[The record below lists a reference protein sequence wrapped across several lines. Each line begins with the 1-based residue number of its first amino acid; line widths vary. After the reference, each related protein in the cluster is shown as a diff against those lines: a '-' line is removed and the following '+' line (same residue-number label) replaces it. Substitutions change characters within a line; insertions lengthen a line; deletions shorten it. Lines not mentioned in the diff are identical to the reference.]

1 MTLVRT
7 PSLPPL
13 EIAPRG
19 GRVRSRFAD
28 ASIDALLVTDL
39 TNVRWLSGFTGS
51 AGRAVLLPDGMVL
64 VVDGRY
70 GDQAA
75 AQLADHGVEAT
86 VLVGRTQAELVTLVA
101 RSVSSVDRLGLE
113 AEHISWAE
121 RDRLAGA
128 LAPELMATSRLVEAE
143 RRAKDDG
150 ELARM
155 AHAAAIASE
164 ALADVFPMLD
174 DGPTEREFA
183 LGLDDR
189 MRSLGAEGPSFATIV
204 AAGPNA
210 ALPHHQPDDRRI
222 RPGDALICDFGA
234 LYEGYHSDM
243 TRTALLGD
251 VDPWLREAYAAVE
264 VAQAAGVAAVRAGLA
279 GEDLDQVCRRSLT
292 EAGMGEWFTHGTG
305 HGVGLLIHETPWATA
320 SSKDILA
327 ERDVVTVEPG
337 VYRGAL
343 GGIRIEDTVVVT
355 ADGCRPLTHTP
366 KDLSCLRSAPTTSRP
381 G

>member
-1 MTLVRT
+1 
-7 PSLPPL
+7 
-13 EIAPRG
+13 
-19 GRVRSRFAD
+19 
-28 ASIDALLVTDL
+28 
-39 TNVRWLSGFTGS
+39 
-51 AGRAVLLPDGMVL
+51 
-64 VVDGRY
+64 
-70 GDQAA
+70 
-75 AQLADHGVEAT
+75 
-86 VLVGRTQAELVTLVA
+86 
-101 RSVSSVDRLGLE
+101 
-113 AEHISWAE
+113 
-121 RDRLAGA
+121 
-128 LAPELMATSRLVEAE
+128 MATARLVEAE
-143 RRAKDDG
+143 RRTKDDG
-150 ELARM
+150 ELARL

-164 ALADVFPMLD
+164 ALAECSRWWTMA
-174 DGPTEREFA
+174 PTEREFA
-183 LGLDDR
+183 LALDDR
-189 MRSLGAEGPSFATIV
+189 MRALGAEGPSFATIV

-210 ALPHHQPDDRRI
+210 ALPHHRPDDRRI

-234 LYEGYHSDM
+234 LYDGYHSDM

-264 VAQAAGVAAVRAGLA
+264 VAQAAGVAAVRAGLT
-279 GEDLDQVCRRSLT
+279 GEELDGVCRRSLT

-320 SSKDILA
+320 SSRDILA